1 MSVIL
6 LFSCKMD
13 NGKVAAA
20 AQPSWQMQLDGLLPL
35 MGYSNWIIIADEVFP
50 YSCCPEWYT

>member
-1 MSVIL
+1 
-6 LFSCKMD
+6 MD

>member
-1 MSVIL
+1 
-6 LFSCKMD
+6 MD

-35 MGYSNWIIIADEVFP
+35 MGHRNWIIIADEAFR
-50 YSCCPEWYT
+50 YSHRPEWYT